1 MPSQLLWKA
10 AAAGVCVLITTSAGF
25 AQTAQYR
32 QSAGVS
38 TAPAQNQSRYQ
49 QPSPA
54 TLVGTYRSNDFF
66 PSPLVLNI
74 TGADNYGNLSGSI
87 SGMRSY
93 QAKGEADW
101 RWENWQNVFGRD
113 GTRAF
118 YRDGKIN
125 IAFKNGATYTLENK
139 GNMLA
144 GKFTSSTESN
154 SMTFLK
160 SQGVAGR

>member
-1 MPSQLLWKA
+1 VPSQLLWKA
-10 AAAGVCVLITTSAGF
+10 AAAGVCVLVTTSAGF

-32 QSAGVS
+32 QPTAVS
-38 TAPAQNQSRYQ
+38 SPSQYQ
-49 QPSPA
+49 ARDQYPSPA

-74 TGADNYGNLSGSI
+74 TGADGYGNLSGSI

-113 GTRAF
+113 GTRAL
-118 YRDGKIN
+118 YRDGKVN
-125 IAFKNGATYTLENK
+125 ITFKNGATYTLENK

-160 SQGVAGR
+160 SQGLASGR

>member
-1 MPSQLLWKA
+1 VPRQLLWTA
-10 AAAGVCVLITTSAGF
+10 AAASVCVLITTSAGF
-25 AQTAQYR
+25 AQTGYYR
-32 QSAGVS
+32 SAVS
-38 TAPAQNQSRYQ
+38 ATPPQNQSLSQYPA
-49 QPSPA
+49 PS
-54 TLVGTYRSNDFF
+54 TLVGSYRSNDFF
-66 PSPLVLNI
+66 PNPLVLNI
-74 TGADNYGNLSGSI
+74 TGADSYGNLSGSI

-101 RWENWQNVFGRD
+101 RWENWQNVFGTD

-118 YRDGKIN
+118 YRDGKVN
-125 IAFKNGATYTLENK
+125 IAFKNGATYALENK

-160 SQGVAGR
+160 SQGLASGR

>member
-1 MPSQLLWKA
+1 MPRQLLWSA
-10 AAAGVCVLITTSAGF
+10 AAAGVCVLMATSAGF
-25 AQTAQYR
+25 AETRHHARVSAQSQDQYR
-32 QSAGVS
+32 YQSAV
-38 TAPAQNQSRYQ
+38 
-49 QPSPA
+49 PA
-54 TLVGTYRSNDFF
+54 TLPGTYKSNDFF

-74 TGADNYGNLSGSI
+74 TGVDSYGNLSGSI

-113 GTRAF
+113 GTRAS

-144 GKFTSSTESN
+144 GKFASSTESN

>member
-1 MPSQLLWKA
+1 MPRQFLWTA
-10 AAAGVCVLITTSAGF
+10 AAASVCVLITTSGGF
-25 AQTAQYR
+25 AQTGYYR
-32 QSAGVS
+32 QLSAQ
-38 TAPAQNQSRYQ
+38 PYQNQSRYQ
-49 QPSPA
+49 YPA
-54 TLVGTYRSNDFF
+54 PAAVVGTYRSSDFF
-66 PSPLVLNI
+66 PSPLTLTI
-74 TGADNYGNLSGSI
+74 TGMDSYGNVSGSI

-93 QAKGEADW
+93 QATGEADW

-118 YRDGKIN
+118 YRDGKIT

-139 GNMLA
+139 DNMLA

-160 SQGVAGR
+160 SQGFASGR

>member
-1 MPSQLLWKA
+1 MPSQLFWKA
-10 AAAGVCVLITTSAGF
+10 AAISACVLITTSAGF

-32 QSAGVS
+32 QSTAVS
-38 TAPAQNQSRYQ
+38 SSPSQYQSRYQ

-74 TGADNYGNLSGSI
+74 TGADSYGNLSGSI

-113 GTRAF
+113 GARAF
-118 YRDGKIN
+118 YRDGKVT

-139 GNMLA
+139 DNMLA

-160 SQGVAGR
+160 TQGVAGR

>member
-1 MPSQLLWKA
+1 VPSQLLWKA

-25 AQTAQYR
+25 AQTTTQR
-32 QSAGVS
+32 QVSAVS
-38 TAPAQNQSRYQ
+38 TTPAQNQSRYQ
-49 QPSPA
+49 PPSPA
-54 TLVGTYRSNDFF
+54 TLVGTFRSNDFF

-74 TGADNYGNLSGSI
+74 TGMDRNGNLSGSI

-101 RWENWQNVFGRD
+101 RWENWERVFGKD
-113 GTRAF
+113 SRAT

-125 IAFKNGATYTLENK
+125 IVFPNGATYTLENR
-139 GNMLA
+139 GNELA
-144 GKFTSSTESN
+144 GTFVAGTERSAM
-154 SMTFLK
+154 SFLK

>member
-1 MPSQLLWKA
+1 
-10 AAAGVCVLITTSAGF
+10 VLITTSAGL

-32 QSAGVS
+32 QSTAVS
-38 TAPAQNQSRYQ
+38 TSPSQYQSRYQ
-49 QPSPA
+49 QRSTA

-74 TGADNYGNLSGSI
+74 TGADGYGNLSGSI

-101 RWENWQNVFGRD
+101 RWENWQNIFGRD
-113 GTRAF
+113 GTRAS

-125 IAFKNGATYTLENK
+125 ITFKNGATYTLENK

-160 SQGVAGR
+160 TQGVAGR

>member
-10 AAAGVCVLITTSAGF
+10 AAAGMCVLITTSAGH
-25 AQTAQYR
+25 AQTATQR
-32 QSAGVS
+32 QASAVS
-38 TAPAQNQSRYQ
+38 TPSQDQLRNQY
-49 QPSPA
+49 PSLA

>member
-10 AAAGVCVLITTSAGF
+10 AAASVCVLITTSAGF

-32 QSAGVS
+32 QSTAVS
-38 TAPAQNQSRYQ
+38 TSPSQYQSRYQ

-74 TGADNYGNLSGSI
+74 TGADSYGNLSGSI

-113 GTRAF
+113 GTRAL
-118 YRDGKIN
+118 YRDGKVTIT
-125 IAFKNGATYTLENK
+125 FKNGATYTLNNR
-139 GNMLA
+139 GNELA
-144 GKFTSSTESN
+144 GTFVAGTERSAM
-154 SMTFLK
+154 SFLK
-160 SQGVAGR
+160 TQGMAGR